1 MRRFF
6 LTMAALAAIVLVPAA
21 FATSAN
27 AMTNPLPAGLANAVQ
42 DVNVAEQ
49 MAYVCRRR
57 CNWRG
62 CFRRCWYS
70 GPVYYYHR
78 PYRRWRGW

>member
-1 MRRFF
+1 MRKVL
-6 LTMAALAAIVLVPAA
+6 LTIATLATIVLVPAL
-21 FATSAN
+21 FADRAN
-27 AMTNPLPAGLANAVQ
+27 AMTTPLPAGIANAVS
-42 DVNVAEQ
+42 DVNAVEQ
-49 MAYVCRRR
+49 IAYVCRRR

-62 CFRRCWYS
+62 CFRRCWNT